1 MTRSM
6 RLGDGAR
13 LMRASWDVVRD
24 TPALL
29 WFPLVSTLCLVLV
42 TLFWLFEGAW
52 LYAVSGPWEL
62 FVPLVLIGVYSLTFV
77 GIFFNVALAG
87 AADGALEGQRLS
99 FEEALSLAW
108 SRFGPIAGW
117 AAWSLTVSL
126 LLGAVES
133 FRGLKWVG
141 RAAQVAWSFAT
152 FFVIPLIAVE
162 GIPAGEARRQSMS
175 LAKAEWQE
183 EAGGLGALRLA
194 LLVPGFLFYLA
205 VRLLAGGHAHSPA
218 VKTTL
223 VLVLLCGFALSMG
236 VSTIRQVFAVSLYRR
251 APAGAASL
259 AA

>member
-1 MTRSM
+1 
-6 RLGDGAR
+6 
-13 LMRASWDVVRD
+13 MRASLDVVRAN
-24 TPALL
+24 PALL
-29 WFPLVSTLCLVLV
+29 WFPLASTLCLLLV
-42 TLFWLFEGAW
+42 TLFWIFEGAW
-52 LYAVSGPWEL
+52 LYAVSGPWVL
-62 FVPLVLIGVYSLTFV
+62 FVPLVLVGVYSLTFV

-87 AADGALEGQRLS
+87 AADGALGGRKLS
-99 FEEALSLAW
+99 FEEAFSLAW
-108 SRFGPIAGW
+108 SRIGPIAGW

-126 LLGAVES
+126 AIALVES
-133 FRGLKWVG
+133 FKGLKWVG

-194 LLVPGFLFYLA
+194 LLVPGLLFYLDA
-205 VRLLAGGHAHSPA
+205 RLLFSGHAHSPA
-218 VKTTL
+218 AKAML
-223 VLVLLCGFALSMG
+223 VLGLLCGFALSMG

-251 APAGAASL
+251 SPAGASTTL